1 MKIAYC
7 LVGIVGSSNFG
18 MGLGKDIDY
27 RLAHYWNKKNIF
39 DVNDEVDVFMHC
51 WSVHHEK
58 GLVDLYKPKDYIFEK
73 QIDFGLSTIRD
84 NAIASRWYSTAMC
97 NKLRK
102 NYEKQNN
109 VKYDAAVFFRYD
121 HVFLVPLDFSKF
133 DMNKIWFRHRRP
145 AGWVD
150 GVREADNSTLGI
162 NTNTKSDVDLSTWEG
177 RKKFNLSPND
187 RVYDSFIFSN
197 SNNIDIYASTYEDLD
212 VEHINSPHHE
222 ICLKLK
228 RDNVWDKVDW
238 CFFGEIETEAIRALY
253 KNPEYVSDTFDIN
266 NFEKF
271 EEKYVRQN
279 EKVIGRFKI
288 TEETT
293 ENIDINKSGFN
304 SETIQ

>member
-1 MKIAYC
+1 
-7 LVGIVGSSNFG
+7 
-18 MGLGKDIDY
+18 
-27 RLAHYWNKKNIF
+27 
-39 DVNDEVDVFMHC
+39 
-51 WSVHHEK
+51 
-58 GLVDLYKPKDYIFEK
+58 
-73 QIDFGLSTIRD
+73 
-84 NAIASRWYSTAMC
+84 
-97 NKLRK
+97 
-102 NYEKQNN
+102 
-109 VKYDAAVFFRYD
+109 
-121 HVFLVPLDFSKF
+121 
-133 DMNKIWFRHRRP
+133 
-145 AGWVD
+145 
-150 GVREADNSTLGI
+150 
-162 NTNTKSDVDLSTWEG
+162 
-177 RKKFNLSPND
+177 
-187 RVYDSFIFSN
+187 
-197 SNNIDIYASTYEDLD
+197 